1 MTDSRPPVRDYRTRR
16 NRTQR
21 RTEAFKHQ
29 LPSLV
34 RAYMSW
40 MAAMG
45 DRGLTGDYTLHS
57 DAEKQ
62 GESQLRVIDILSK

>member
-1 MTDSRPPVRDYRTRR
+1 
-16 NRTQR
+16 
-21 RTEAFKHQ
+21 
-29 LPSLV
+29 
-34 RAYMSW
+34 MSW